1 MSSSTTQERTARAAP
16 FLAGC
21 IVALAGLFSW
31 ATPYVV
37 EPEMTLLPWL
47 VNNGWY
53 LYKDAINQH
62 PPLLIW
68 LIAALTGGDPGWPLH
83 ALVTAVHIATLM
95 LTYVVGS
102 KLLSPAGGLIALIL
116 AEVWG
121 VGFNSAS
128 LWYDSVLA
136 PFYLG
141 VLLLVVLYQKEFGG
155 AQSSMRSSIYLAAG
169 AGLLLGI
176 GLGIKQHVIIAVPF
190 VVLAI
195 WHYREGRTAR
205 LGAFAVGLTLPL
217 VMIAIVFAMQGTL
230 DEAWYWVVAYSLTG
244 NYAQAAALAPPTQY
258 WVPLVGF
265 CLPLLALAAVLPR
278 YLAHK
283 TFFPT
288 GITFA
293 GLLVASLL
301 PVYPRFGAFH
311 LQSAVPLLAIA
322 SGAAIMPAWHA
333 LRSAV
338 PKERLLGGL
347 SVSLIATNAVVGVWI
362 WAQVL
367 YVDSLVGG
375 PTTPYA
381 ATLAPLSAWVD
392 THATHNTIFIYG
404 LDSTLY
410 RVLEEQPPKPWIP
423 QLSWILQSHNSEE
436 RLWDGVEQVRPEA
449 ALVAASAWDSFPTP
463 GPEPGP
469 ARLHRDYHEAARF
482 QVAPYPQSPSVGVVA
497 LLRNDNAGDYTNG
510 SSK

>member
-1 MSSSTTQERTARAAP
+1 
-16 FLAGC
+16 
-21 IVALAGLFSW
+21 
-31 ATPYVV
+31 
-37 EPEMTLLPWL
+37 MTLLPWL

-53 LYKDAINQH
+53 LYKDAIDQH

-83 ALVTAVHIATLM
+83 VLITAVHVATLV
-95 LTYVVGS
+95 LTYAIGS
-102 KLLSPAGGLIALIL
+102 KLVSPVGGLVALIL

-128 LWYDSVLA
+128 LWYDNVLA
-136 PFYLG
+136 PVYLG
-141 VLLLVVLYQKEFGG
+141 VLLLIVLYQRE
-155 AQSSMRSSIYLAAG
+155 SVRTHNSMRSSIYYAAG
-169 AGLLLGI
+169 AGLLLGT
-176 GLGIKQHVIIAVPF
+176 GLGIKQHAIVAVPF
-190 VVLAI
+190 VALAL

-205 LGAFAVGLTLPL
+205 LGAFVVGLTVPL
-217 VMIAIVFAMQGTL
+217 IMITIVFAIQGTL
-230 DEAWYWVVAYSLTG
+230 GEAWYWVVAYSLTG

-283 TFFPT
+283 TFVPT
-288 GITFA
+288 GIAFT
-293 GLLVASLL
+293 GLLLASLL

-322 SGAAIMPAWHA
+322 NGAAIVLAWHA
-333 LRSAV
+333 LRSAL
-338 PKERLLGGL
+338 PRQRLLGGL
-347 SVSLIATNAVVGVWI
+347 SVSLIAANAVVGVWI

-375 PTTPYA
+375 PATPYA
-381 ATLAPLSAWVD
+381 ATLAPLRAWVGS
-392 THATHNTIFIYG
+392 HATRNTIFIYG

-410 RVLEEQPPKPWIP
+410 RVLEKQPPKPWIP
-423 QLSWILQSHNSEE
+423 QLSWIMQSHDSEA
-436 RLWDGVEQVRPEA
+436 RLWDGVEQASPEA
-449 ALVAASAWDSFPTP
+449 ALVAASAWDSFPAP

-482 QVAPYPQSPSVGVVA
+482 QVASYPQSPSVGVVA
-497 LLRNDNAGDYTNG
+497 LLRNDNAGDYTDG